1 MSDFGYRW
9 QILNQAS
16 RQPKL
21 MDRMMERM
29 LVNLI
34 VAGRIDGGMAW
45 YEARTKCIFCRHEGQ
60 CRNWLEGSAAL
71 AGPTDFC
78 PNVDFFRWCAE
89 PKAHDEP
96 SAD

>member
-9 QILNQAS
+9 QILNQTS
-16 RQPKL
+16 RQPEL

-45 YEARTKCIFCRHEGQ
+45 YEARTKCIFCRHDGQ
-60 CRNWLEGSAAL
+60 CRNWLEGSDAL
-71 AGPTDFC
+71 AGLTDFC
-78 PNVDFFRWCAE
+78 PNVEFFRRCAE
-89 PKAHDEP
+89 TNASNR
-96 SAD
+96 SAAT